1 MEVAL
6 TPPAL
11 TRDRFCTV
19 RSVADTGQEWRVSFS
34 GIDDLDAAESV
45 RGCTVL
51 AHAEDLELSDLEAA
65 WDDLIDRPVVDAR
78 YGALGTVTGV
88 IETPANDVLQVE
100 GPYGEVLIPLIEQAV
115 DELPAEGPINTHIM
129 DGLIDADAPA
139 RASAGEGPACS

>member
-11 TRDRFCTV
+11 TRNRFCTV
-19 RSVADTGQEWRVSFS
+19 LAVADTGHEWRVSFS

-51 AHAEDLELSDLEAA
+51 AHADDIELSDLEAA
-65 WDDLIDRPVVDAR
+65 WDELIGRPVIDAR
-78 YGALGTVTGV
+78 YGALGTVTGI
-88 IETPANDVLQVE
+88 IEAPANDVLQVE

-115 DELPAEGPINTHIM
+115 DKLPAEGPIYTHIM
-129 DGLIDADAPA
+129 DGLIDADALA
-139 RASAGEGPACS
+139 RAAAGEGPACS